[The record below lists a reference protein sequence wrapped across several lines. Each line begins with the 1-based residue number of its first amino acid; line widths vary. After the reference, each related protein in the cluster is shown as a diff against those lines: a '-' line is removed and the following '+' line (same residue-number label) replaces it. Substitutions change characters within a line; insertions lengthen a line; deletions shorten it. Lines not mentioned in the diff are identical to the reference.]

1 MAINKLNR
9 QNWNNITIHK
19 IKLEDAQNRIDS
31 YFQPFCPF
39 SPLKTGSYE
48 PKGTRGPAEGLAD
61 PLSKIKNR
69 IKGVIIHWPWI

>member
-31 YFQPFCPF
+31 NRRFTGPFYTDR
-39 SPLKTGSYE
+39 KVTGLLI
-48 PKGTRGPAEGLAD
+48 PD
-61 PLSKIKNR
+61 ID
-69 IKGVIIHWPWI
+69 

>member
-31 YFQPFCPF
+31 YRRTPTRSIFGLET
-39 SPLKTGSYE
+39 PLQTGLHGPKATLGRRSGVCRSLVQNKESY
-48 PKGTRGPAEGLAD
+48 
-61 PLSKIKNR
+61 
-69 IKGVIIHWPWI
+69 